1 MKIEAKGW
9 PAIIAMGIFTW
20 PFWLIYGIL
29 WAVSY
34 LFIALLCVV
43 VLEPANLI
51 SNYIKRKRNES
62 LQNQSNHQ

>member
-20 PFWLIYGIL
+20 PFWVIYGVVWVTTYLVVMLICAVIL
-29 WAVSY
+29 KPV
-34 LFIALLCVV
+34 
-43 VLEPANLI
+43 ELI
-51 SNYIKRKRNES
+51 SNYIKRKHNES

>member
-9 PAIIAMGIFTW
+9 PAIIAMGIVTW

-29 WAVSY
+29 WVVAY
-34 LFIALLCVV
+34 LTVALLCVI
-43 VLEPANLI
+43 VLKPAELI